1 MKTKED
7 KINIVTLGC
16 AKNIVD
22 SQILLTQ
29 LRGNDFDAYH
39 ENNDNDSNIIIINT
53 CGFIENAKQESI
65 DTILKFAQEKKRGNI
80 KRLYVTGCLSERY
93 KENLEKEI
101 PEVDEY
107 FGTNDLSKLLRNLKA
122 KYRKDLI

>member
-22 SQILLTQ
+22 SQVLLTQ
-29 LRGNDFDAYH
+29 LKGNNFDAYH
-39 ENNDNDSNIIIINT
+39 ETNDDDSNIIIINT

-65 DTILKFAQEKKRGNI
+65 DTILKFAQEKK
-80 KRLYVTGCLSERY
+80 KR
-93 KENLEKEI
+93 
-101 PEVDEY
+101 
-107 FGTNDLSKLLRNLKA
+107 
-122 KYRKDLI
+122 